1 MIISV
6 ANPIYDSVFKFLME
20 DERIAKTILSALL
33 KEEVLSVEIRRH
45 EHTNT
50 TRDTLSMFRIDF
62 AAKVRD
68 EKGKEK
74 LILIELQKTWLET
87 ETLRFRQYLG
97 AQYLTPEN
105 ISKEGDN
112 EGYAVPMVAIY
123 LLGHRVGKVNK
134 PVVYVKH
141 NAYDYE
147 GEEVKDAMQDPFIGS
162 LIHDS
167 IIVQIPLLHG
177 QINNHLDKVLSVF
190 DQSYRDKSNRQVM
203 VLDETKYED
212 DDDMLYLLRRLTAA
226 TANAELRMDMNVED
240 EYFSAIEHRDT
251 ELMVKTQKL
260 EEMDKKLTEKDN
272 QLTEKDNQLIE
283 KDNQLTEKDNQL
295 TEKDNQLK
303 SMAQVM
309 LNNGMS
315 LEVIAQAMGK
325 NVEEIKT
332 LLGV

>member
-1 MIISV
+1 M
-6 ANPIYDSVFKFLME
+6 
-20 DERIAKTILSALL
+20 
-33 KEEVLSVEIRRH
+33 
-45 EHTNT
+45 
-50 TRDTLSMFRIDF
+50 
-62 AAKVRD
+62 
-68 EKGKEK
+68 
-74 LILIELQKTWLET
+74 QKTWLET

-203 VLDETKYED
+203 VLDETKYDD

-272 QLTEKDNQLIE
+272 QLTEKDNQL
-283 KDNQLTEKDNQL
+283 

>member
-1 MIISV
+1 
-6 ANPIYDSVFKFLME
+6 
-20 DERIAKTILSALL
+20 
-33 KEEVLSVEIRRH
+33 
-45 EHTNT
+45 
-50 TRDTLSMFRIDF
+50 
-62 AAKVRD
+62 
-68 EKGKEK
+68 
-74 LILIELQKTWLET
+74 
-87 ETLRFRQYLG
+87 
-97 AQYLTPEN
+97 
-105 ISKEGDN
+105 
-112 EGYAVPMVAIY
+112 MVAIY

-272 QLTEKDNQLIE
+272 QLTEKDNQL
-283 KDNQLTEKDNQL
+283 TEKDNQL

>member
-1 MIISV
+1 M
-6 ANPIYDSVFKFLME
+6 
-20 DERIAKTILSALL
+20 
-33 KEEVLSVEIRRH
+33 
-45 EHTNT
+45 
-50 TRDTLSMFRIDF
+50 
-62 AAKVRD
+62 
-68 EKGKEK
+68 
-74 LILIELQKTWLET
+74 
-87 ETLRFRQYLG
+87 
-97 AQYLTPEN
+97 
-105 ISKEGDN
+105 
-112 EGYAVPMVAIY
+112 
-123 LLGHRVGKVNK
+123 
-134 PVVYVKH
+134 
-141 NAYDYE
+141 
-147 GEEVKDAMQDPFIGS
+147 
-162 LIHDS
+162 
-167 IIVQIPLLHG
+167 
-177 QINNHLDKVLSVF
+177 DKVLSVF
-190 DQSYRDKSNRQVM
+190 DQSYRDMSNRQVM

-272 QLTEKDNQLIE
+272 QLTEKDNQL
-283 KDNQLTEKDNQL
+283 
-295 TEKDNQLK
+295 K

>member
-1 MIISV
+1 MTV
-6 ANPIYDSVFKFLME
+6 
-20 DERIAKTILSALL
+20 
-33 KEEVLSVEIRRH
+33 
-45 EHTNT
+45 
-50 TRDTLSMFRIDF
+50 
-62 AAKVRD
+62 
-68 EKGKEK
+68 
-74 LILIELQKTWLET
+74 
-87 ETLRFRQYLG
+87 
-97 AQYLTPEN
+97 
-105 ISKEGDN
+105 
-112 EGYAVPMVAIY
+112 
-123 LLGHRVGKVNK
+123 
-134 PVVYVKH
+134 
-141 NAYDYE
+141 
-147 GEEVKDAMQDPFIGS
+147 
-162 LIHDS
+162 
-167 IIVQIPLLHG
+167 IVQIPLLHG

-272 QLTEKDNQLIE
+272 QLTEKDNQL
-283 KDNQLTEKDNQL
+283 